1 MITTIKR
8 LFISGFQHFW
18 RNGWL
23 STATVSVMV
32 LALSVIL
39 GLLMVSVLTEA
50 LILNFQSKID
60 VSVYFKHGV
69 AEDDVLAVRNDLLT
83 QKEVKGVEYVSE
95 DKALER
101 FKEKYKDNEDILES
115 LKVIDINPLEASLNV
130 KVKSADQFP
139 IVVAFLENAKYKE
152 YISKV
157 NYYENKDIISQL
169 SAVISAIRKIGLVI
183 SLALA
188 LVAVLI
194 SFNTIRITIYT
205 LKDEINIMKLVGA
218 SNWFIRGPFIAEG
231 FLHGAVSSFLT
242 MLIFYPI
249 IFVVAP
255 YTNSLFP
262 GSRLFN
268 YYQDNFFQLWI
279 ILMFFGMVLGVFGSM
294 IAIRKHLKI

>member
-69 AEDDVLAVRNDLLT
+69 VEDDVLAVRNDLLT